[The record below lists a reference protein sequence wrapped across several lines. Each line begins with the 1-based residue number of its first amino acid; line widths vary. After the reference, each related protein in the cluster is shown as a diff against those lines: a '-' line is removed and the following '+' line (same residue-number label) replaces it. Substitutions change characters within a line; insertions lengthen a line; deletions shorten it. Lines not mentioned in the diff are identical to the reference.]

1 MARCFSLPLIMY
13 RPRFEPSVSLTI
25 MSERNRIKIQCNFLA
40 WKWSLLQVLYSSL
53 TFHHH
58 ISFGVDLFITIWV
71 RYKTVCQLTAQ
82 FAHLYPDPWL
92 SSIPAS
98 KLSTP
103 RRQVALLTPERLPN
117 LPSNWRRQPAGQPL
131 LAHSLTSTPSTA
143 DVDEP
148 QRPHSIDSWLTS
160 IPDTSTNTMFQFP
173 EKYAMPSTP
182 RDRPP
187 SRASPS
193 RMGSWA
199 LTPRKL
205 ALIAASCFGILI
217 LKFFLSLSEQAGVCL
232 GL

>member
-1 MARCFSLPLIMY
+1 MTEL
-13 RPRFEPSVSLTI
+13 
-25 MSERNRIKIQCNFLA
+25 
-40 WKWSLLQVLYSSL
+40 
-53 TFHHH
+53 
-58 ISFGVDLFITIWV
+58 
-71 RYKTVCQLTAQ
+71 
-82 FAHLYPDPWL
+82 
-92 SSIPAS
+92 IPAS

-103 RRQVALLTPERLPN
+103 RRQVPLLTPERLPI
-117 LPSNWRRQPAGQPL
+117 LPSNWIRQPAGQPL

-160 IPDTSTNTMFQFP
+160 IPDTSTDIMFQFP
-173 EKYAMPSTP
+173 EKYAIPSTP
-182 RDRPP
+182 RDRPS
-187 SRASPS
+187 SRVSLT

-217 LKFFLSLSEQAGVCL
+217 IKFFVSLSDHPGVCL

>member
-1 MARCFSLPLIMY
+1 MKPSSGTLLISYLYYHIIQWEPFHYHMSSQQDRVSIDRSVCPPLPWRMTEL
-13 RPRFEPSVSLTI
+13 
-25 MSERNRIKIQCNFLA
+25 
-40 WKWSLLQVLYSSL
+40 
-53 TFHHH
+53 
-58 ISFGVDLFITIWV
+58 
-71 RYKTVCQLTAQ
+71 
-82 FAHLYPDPWL
+82 
-92 SSIPAS
+92 IPAS

-103 RRQVALLTPERLPN
+103 RRQVPLLTPERLPI
-117 LPSNWRRQPAGQPL
+117 LPSNWIRQPAGQPL

-160 IPDTSTNTMFQFP
+160 IPDTSTDIMFQFP
-173 EKYAMPSTP
+173 EKYAIPSTP
-182 RDRPP
+182 RDRPS
-187 SRASPS
+187 SRVSLT

-217 LKFFLSLSEQAGVCL
+217 IKFFVSLSDHPGVCL